1 MKTSTR
7 SFSSLDRIAATW
19 CAVNYLP
26 VRQIHLFGYPLLK
39 RPNWSEYPMDPTKT
53 GTQNTPI
60 HSRTRKTAS

>member
-53 GTQNTPI
+53 
-60 HSRTRKTAS
+60 